1 MTDIR
6 ANEIWTRV
14 LAVLDEKLQYALLE
28 QARSVVDVRMEG
40 DELILYVANAEAER
54 FFSAEVNQQRLIIQS
69 RPAVSLSRISVVRTD
84 SSPIS

>member
-14 LAVLDEKLQYALLE
+14 LAVLDEKLQYGPLE
-28 QARSVVDVRMEG
+28 QARNVVDVKTEG
-40 DELILYVANAEAER
+40 DELILFVATAEAER

-69 RPAVSLSRISVVRTD
+69 RPAVSLSKISVVRTE